1 MYKKI
6 ELLINKRIKL
16 QLIILLIFSFFVA
29 LLELLSLGSLPIFVD
44 ALINSEKIFNNYFNL
59 KIIDN
64 FNIETERKD
73 LLIYFSIG
81 IFFLFLIKNIII
93 ILYLFFEKLIVYKIR
108 VFNSKK
114 LYDTIVNDDYSGH
127 IQKDISR
134 VNRNFLYDIDSACSV
149 IEHSMIIVR
158 EVLVLIALVILLSYK
173 KDVTVFFGV
182 LFFFIT
188 CGILYYFF
196 LRGKIIKYS
205 KRALENRKEKISFLN
220 QSFKNFVSIKIYN
233 LSEIFKKKY
242 VFFLKDTEKF
252 KVFVNIITSITKP
265 IFETLAFLTLSF
277 VIIYSFM
284 LGTKEENLLSLLT
297 LLAVVAYRLMPL
309 IYNLTNSFAKIKSKQ
324 VVLEEILK
332 DILKFNELNKK
343 KTNKDTITFNKLIK
357 LENINYNYHESSLS
371 ILKNFNL
378 EIKKGQKIL
387 FHGTTGCGKS
397 TLLNIIS
404 GLINPDS
411 GKIIIDGINLRNNLL
426 GWQQNIS
433 FVEQKTFL
441 LKDNIKNNIIMF
453 DDKNEFNQEKF
464 NNILKIC
471 FLEEIY
477 SQRQNEILD
486 EDSIKISGGEKQ
498 RIVLARALYK
508 DRDLLILDEAT
519 NAINTD
525 LEKNILNNIL
535 SNFKDKTIICISHN
549 LDNKNFFDKVINID
563 KLN

>member
-6 ELLINKRIKL
+6 ALLINKRIKL
-16 QLIILLIFSFFVA
+16 QLIILLFFSFFVA
-29 LLELLSLGSLPIFVD
+29 LLELLSLSSLPLFVD
-44 ALINSEKIFNNYFNL
+44 VLFNSEKIMNNYFDL
-59 KIIDN
+59 EIIDN
-64 FNIETERKD
+64 FNFGIKKKE

-81 IFFLFLIKNIII
+81 IFLLFFIKNIII
-93 ILYLFFEKLIVYKIR
+93 ILYIFFEKLIVYKIR

-114 LYDTIVNDDYSGH
+114 LYDTIINDEYSAH
-127 IQKDISR
+127 TQKDISR
-134 VNRNFLYDIDSACSV
+134 VNRNFLYDIDGACSV
-149 IEHSMIIVR
+149 IEHSMIIIR
-158 EVLVLIALVILLSYK
+158 ELLVLIALIILLSYQ
-173 KDVTVFFGV
+173 DVIVFLGL
-182 LFFFIT
+182 LFLFII
-188 CGILYYFF
+188 CGSLYYFF
-196 LRGKIIKYS
+196 LRGRIVKYS

-220 QSFKNFVSIKIYN
+220 QSFRNFVMIRIYS
-233 LSEIFKKKY
+233 LGEIFKKKY

-265 IFETLAFLTLSF
+265 LFETLAFLTLSI

-284 LGTKEENLLSLLT
+284 LGAKEENLLSLLT
-297 LLAVVAYRLMPL
+297 LLVVVAYRLMPL

-324 VVLEEILK
+324 VVLEEISN

-343 KTNKDTITFNKLIK
+343 IINKDIITFNKLIK
-357 LENINYNYHESSLS
+357 LENINYNYSGGSLS
-371 ILKNFNL
+371 ILRNFNL
-378 EIKKGQKIL
+378 EIQRGQKL
-387 FHGTTGCGKS
+387 FIHGATGSGKS

-404 GLINPDS
+404 GLIIPDS
-411 GKIIIDGINLRNNLL
+411 GKIIIDGVNLKNNLSA
-426 GWQQNIS
+426 WQQNIS

-441 LKDNIKNNIIMF
+441 FKDNIKNNITMLE
-453 DDKNEFNQEKF
+453 DKNKFNQKKF

-486 EDSIKISGGEKQ
+486 EDGIKISGGEKQ
-498 RIVLARALYK
+498 RIGLARALYK
-508 DRDLLILDEAT
+508 NRDLLILDEAT

-535 SNFKDKTIICISHN
+535 TNFKDKTIICISHN
-549 LDNKNFFDKVINID
+549 LDSKNIFDKVVNID

>member
-6 ELLINKRIKL
+6 ALLINKRIKL
-16 QLIILLIFSFFVA
+16 QLIILLFFSFFVA
-29 LLELLSLGSLPIFVD
+29 LLELLSLSSLPLYVD
-44 ALINSEKIFNNYFNL
+44 FLFNSEKIMNNYFNL
-59 KIIDN
+59 EIIDN
-64 FNIETERKD
+64 FNIGIKKEE
-73 LLIYFSIG
+73 LLIYFTIG
-81 IFFLFLIKNIII
+81 IFFLFFIKNIII
-93 ILYLFFEKLIVYKIR
+93 ILYIFFEKLIAYKIR

-114 LYDTIVNDDYSGH
+114 LYDTIINDEYSAH
-127 IQKDISR
+127 TQKDISR
-134 VNRNFLYDIDSACSV
+134 VNRNFLYDIDGACSV

-158 EVLVLIALVILLSYK
+158 ELLVLIALIILLSYQ
-173 KDVTVFFGV
+173 DVIVFLGL
-182 LFFFIT
+182 LFLFII
-188 CGILYYFF
+188 CGFLYYFF
-196 LRGKIIKYS
+196 LRGRIVKYS

-220 QSFKNFVSIKIYN
+220 QSFRNFVMIRIYS
-233 LSEIFKKKY
+233 LGEIFKKKY

-265 IFETLAFLTLSF
+265 LFETLAFLTLSI

-284 LGTKEENLLSLLT
+284 LGAKEENLLSLLT
-297 LLAVVAYRLMPL
+297 LLVVVAYRLMPL

-324 VVLEEILK
+324 VVLEEISN

-343 KTNKDTITFNKLIK
+343 IINKDIITFNKLIK
-357 LENINYNYHESSLS
+357 LENINYNYRGGSLS
-371 ILKNFNL
+371 ILRNFNL
-378 EIKKGQKIL
+378 EIQRGQKL
-387 FHGTTGCGKS
+387 FIHGATGSGKS

-404 GLINPDS
+404 GLIIPDS
-411 GKIIIDGINLRNNLL
+411 GKIIIDGVNLKNNLSA
-426 GWQQNIS
+426 WQQNIS

-441 LKDNIKNNIIMF
+441 FKDNIKNNITMF
-453 DDKNEFNQEKF
+453 EDKNKFNQKKF

-486 EDSIKISGGEKQ
+486 EDGIKISGGEKQ
-498 RIVLARALYK
+498 RIGLARALYK
-508 DRDLLILDEAT
+508 NRDLLILDEAT

-535 SNFKDKTIICISHN
+535 TNFKDKTIICISHN
-549 LDNKNFFDKVINID
+549 LDSKNIFDKVVNID

>member
-6 ELLINKRIKL
+6 ALLINKRIKL
-16 QLIILLIFSFFVA
+16 QLIILLFFSFFVA
-29 LLELLSLGSLPIFVD
+29 LLELLSLSSLPLFVD
-44 ALINSEKIFNNYFNL
+44 VLFNSEKIMNNYFDL
-59 KIIDN
+59 EIIDN
-64 FNIETERKD
+64 FNFGIKKKE

-81 IFFLFLIKNIII
+81 IFLLFFIKNIII
-93 ILYLFFEKLIVYKIR
+93 ILYIFFEKLIVYKIR

-114 LYDTIVNDDYSGH
+114 LYDTIINDEYSAH
-127 IQKDISR
+127 TQKDISR
-134 VNRNFLYDIDSACSV
+134 VNRNFLYDIDGACSV
-149 IEHSMIIVR
+149 REHSMIIIR
-158 EVLVLIALVILLSYK
+158 ELLVLIALIILLSYQ
-173 KDVTVFFGV
+173 DVIVFLGL
-182 LFFFIT
+182 LFLFII
-188 CGILYYFF
+188 CGSLYYFF
-196 LRGKIIKYS
+196 LRGRIVKYS

-220 QSFKNFVSIKIYN
+220 QSFRNFVMIRIYS
-233 LSEIFKKKY
+233 LGEIFKKKY

-265 IFETLAFLTLSF
+265 LFETLAFLTLSI

-284 LGTKEENLLSLLT
+284 LGAKEENLLSLLT
-297 LLAVVAYRLMPL
+297 LLVVVAYRLMPL

-324 VVLEEILK
+324 VVLEEISN

-343 KTNKDTITFNKLIK
+343 IINKDIITFNKLIK
-357 LENINYNYHESSLS
+357 LENINYNYSGGSLS
-371 ILKNFNL
+371 ILRNFNL
-378 EIKKGQKIL
+378 EIQRGQKL
-387 FHGTTGCGKS
+387 FIHGATGSGKS

-404 GLINPDS
+404 GLIIPDS
-411 GKIIIDGINLRNNLL
+411 GKIIIDGVNLKNNLSA
-426 GWQQNIS
+426 WQQNIS

-441 LKDNIKNNIIMF
+441 FKDNIKNNITMLE
-453 DDKNEFNQEKF
+453 DKNKFNQKKF

-486 EDSIKISGGEKQ
+486 EDGIKISGGEKQ
-498 RIVLARALYK
+498 RIGLARALYK
-508 DRDLLILDEAT
+508 NRDLLILDEAT

-535 SNFKDKTIICISHN
+535 TNFKDKTIICISHN
-549 LDNKNFFDKVINID
+549 LDSKNIFDKVVNID

>member
-6 ELLINKRIKL
+6 ALLINKRIKL
-16 QLIILLIFSFFVA
+16 QLIILLFFSFFVA
-29 LLELLSLGSLPIFVD
+29 LLELLSLSSLPLFVD
-44 ALINSEKIFNNYFNL
+44 VLFNSEKIMNNYFDL
-59 KIIDN
+59 EIIDN
-64 FNIETERKD
+64 FNIGIKKKE

-81 IFFLFLIKNIII
+81 IFLLFFIKNIII
-93 ILYLFFEKLIVYKIR
+93 ILYIFFEKLIVYKIR

-114 LYDTIVNDDYSGH
+114 LYDTIINDEYSAH
-127 IQKDISR
+127 TKKDISR
-134 VNRNFLYDIDSACSV
+134 VNRNFLYDIDGACSV

-158 EVLVLIALVILLSYK
+158 ELLVLIALIILLSYQ
-173 KDVTVFFGV
+173 DVIVFLGL
-182 LFFFIT
+182 LFLFII
-188 CGILYYFF
+188 CGFLYYFF
-196 LRGKIIKYS
+196 LRGRIVKYS

-220 QSFKNFVSIKIYN
+220 QSFRNFVMIRIYS
-233 LSEIFKKKY
+233 LGEIFKKKY

-265 IFETLAFLTLSF
+265 LFETLAFLTLSI

-284 LGTKEENLLSLLT
+284 LGAKEENLLSLLT
-297 LLAVVAYRLMPL
+297 LLVVVAYRLMPL

-324 VVLEEILK
+324 VVLEEISN

-343 KTNKDTITFNKLIK
+343 IINKDIITFNKLIK
-357 LENINYNYHESSLS
+357 LENINYNYRGGSLS
-371 ILKNFNL
+371 ILRNFNL
-378 EIKKGQKIL
+378 EIQRGQKL
-387 FHGTTGCGKS
+387 FIHGATGSGKS

-404 GLINPDS
+404 GLIIPDS
-411 GKIIIDGINLRNNLL
+411 GKIIIDGVNLKNNLSA
-426 GWQQNIS
+426 WQQNIS

-441 LKDNIKNNIIMF
+441 FKDNIKNNITMF
-453 DDKNEFNQEKF
+453 EDKNKFNQKKF

-486 EDSIKISGGEKQ
+486 EDGIKISGGEKQ
-498 RIVLARALYK
+498 RIGLARALYK
-508 DRDLLILDEAT
+508 NRDLLILDEAT

-535 SNFKDKTIICISHN
+535 TNFKDKTIICISHN
-549 LDNKNFFDKVINID
+549 LDSKNIFDKVVNID

>member
-1 MYKKI
+1 MG
-6 ELLINKRIKL
+6 
-16 QLIILLIFSFFVA
+16 F
-29 LLELLSLGSLPIFVD
+29 
-44 ALINSEKIFNNYFNL
+44 
-59 KIIDN
+59 
-64 FNIETERKD
+64 
-73 LLIYFSIG
+73 
-81 IFFLFLIKNIII
+81 FFLFLIKNLII
-93 ILYLFFEKLIVYKIR
+93 ILYIFLEKLIVYKIR

-114 LYDTIVNDDYSGH
+114 LYDTILKDEYSEH

-134 VNRNFLYDIDSACSV
+134 VNRNFLYDIDGACSV

-158 EVLVLIALVILLSYK
+158 EVLVLIALIVLLSYQ
-173 KDVTVFFGV
+173 DVTVFFGV
-182 LFFFIT
+182 LFFFII

-220 QSFKNFVSIKIYN
+220 QSFRNFVNIKIYS
-233 LSEIFKKKY
+233 LGEIFKKNMF
-242 VFFLKDTEKF
+242 FFLKDTEKF

-297 LLAVVAYRLMPL
+297 LLVVVAYRLMPL
-309 IYNLTNSFAKIKSKQ
+309 VYNLTNSFAKIKSKQ
-324 VVLEEILK
+324 VVLDEILK

-343 KTNKDTITFNKLIK
+343 KINKDTITFNKLIK
-357 LENINYNYHESSLS
+357 LENINYNYRKGSLS

-378 EIKKGQKIL
+378 EIEKGQKLLI
-387 FHGTTGCGKS
+387 HGATGCGKS

-411 GKIIIDGINLRNNLL
+411 GKIIVDGINLKNNLF

-453 DDKNEFNQEKF
+453 DDKNEFNHEKF

-486 EDSIKISGGEKQ
+486 EDGIKISGGEKQ
-498 RIVLARALYK
+498 RIALARALYK
-508 DRDLLILDEAT
+508 DKDLLILDEAT

-535 SNFKDKTIICISHN
+535 TNFKDKTIICISHN
-549 LDNKNFFDKVINID
+549 LDSKNIFDKVINLD

>member
-6 ELLINKRIKL
+6 ALLINKRIKL
-16 QLIILLIFSFFVA
+16 QLIILLFFSFFVA
-29 LLELLSLGSLPIFVD
+29 LLELLSLSSLPLFVD
-44 ALINSEKIFNNYFNL
+44 VLFNSEKIMNNYFDL
-59 KIIDN
+59 EIIDN
-64 FNIETERKD
+64 FNIGIKKKE

-81 IFFLFLIKNIII
+81 IFLLFFIKNIII
-93 ILYLFFEKLIVYKIR
+93 ILYIFFEKLIVYKIR

-114 LYDTIVNDDYSGH
+114 LYDTIINDEYSAH
-127 IQKDISR
+127 TQKDISR
-134 VNRNFLYDIDSACSV
+134 VNRNFLYDIDGACSV

-158 EVLVLIALVILLSYK
+158 ELLVLIALIILLSYQ
-173 KDVTVFFGV
+173 DVIVFLGL
-182 LFFFIT
+182 LFLFII
-188 CGILYYFF
+188 CGFLYYFF
-196 LRGKIIKYS
+196 LRGRIVKYS

-220 QSFKNFVSIKIYN
+220 QSFRNFVMIRIYS
-233 LSEIFKKKY
+233 LGEIFKKKY

-265 IFETLAFLTLSF
+265 LFETLAFLTLSI

-284 LGTKEENLLSLLT
+284 LGAKEENLLSLLT
-297 LLAVVAYRLMPL
+297 LLVVVAYRLMPL

-324 VVLEEILK
+324 VVLEEISN

-343 KTNKDTITFNKLIK
+343 IINKDIITFNKLIK
-357 LENINYNYHESSLS
+357 LENINYNYRGGSLS
-371 ILKNFNL
+371 ILRNFNL
-378 EIKKGQKIL
+378 EIQRGQKL
-387 FHGTTGCGKS
+387 FIHGATGSGKS

-404 GLINPDS
+404 GLIIPDS
-411 GKIIIDGINLRNNLL
+411 GKIIIDGVNLKNNLSA
-426 GWQQNIS
+426 WQQNIS

-441 LKDNIKNNIIMF
+441 FKDNIKNNITMF
-453 DDKNEFNQEKF
+453 EDKNKFNQKKF

-486 EDSIKISGGEKQ
+486 EDGIKISGGEKQ
-498 RIVLARALYK
+498 RIGLARALYK
-508 DRDLLILDEAT
+508 NRDLLILDEAT

-525 LEKNILNNIL
+525 LEKNILNNIFT
-535 SNFKDKTIICISHN
+535 NFKDKTIICISHN
-549 LDNKNFFDKVINID
+549 LDSKNIFDKVVNID

>member
-1 MYKKI
+1 VYKKI
-6 ELLINKRIKL
+6 KLLINKRTKL
-16 QLIILLIFSFFVA
+16 QLVFLLFFSFFVA
-29 LLELLSLGSLPIFVD
+29 LLELLSLSSIPLFVD
-44 ALINSEKIFNNYFNL
+44 ALFNSEKIINNYFNI

-64 FNIETERKD
+64 FNTGIKKEE

-81 IFFLFLIKNIII
+81 IFFLFLIKNLLI
-93 ILYLFFEKLIVYKIR
+93 ILYIFLEKIIVYKIR

-114 LYDTIVNDDYSGH
+114 LYDTILKDEYSEH

-134 VNRNFLYDIDSACSV
+134 VNRNFLYDIDGACSV

-158 EVLVLIALVILLSYK
+158 EALVLIALIILLSYQ
-173 KDVTVFFGV
+173 DVTVFFGV
-182 LFFFIT
+182 LFFFII

-196 LRGKIIKYS
+196 LRGKIIRYS

-220 QSFKNFVSIKIYN
+220 QSFRNFINIKIYS
-233 LSEIFKKKY
+233 LGEIFKKKY

-297 LLAVVAYRLMPL
+297 LLVVVAYRLMPL
-309 IYNLTNSFAKIKSKQ
+309 VYNLTNSFAKIKSKQ
-324 VVLEEILK
+324 VVLDEILK

-343 KTNKDTITFNKLIK
+343 KINKDTITFNKLIK
-357 LENINYNYHESSLS
+357 LENINYNYRKSSLS

-378 EIKKGQKIL
+378 EIEKGQKLLIQ
-387 FHGTTGCGKS
+387 GATGCGKS

-411 GKIIIDGINLRNNLL
+411 GKIIVDGINLRNNLF

-453 DDKNEFNQEKF
+453 DDKNKFNQEKF

-486 EDSIKISGGEKQ
+486 EDGIKISGGEKQ
-498 RIVLARALYK
+498 RIGLARALYK
-508 DRDLLILDEAT
+508 DKDLLILDEST

-525 LEKNILNNIL
+525 LEKNILNNIFT
-535 SNFKDKTIICISHN
+535 NFKDKTIICISHN
-549 LDNKNFFDKVINID
+549 LDNKNIFDKVINLD

>member
-6 ELLINKRIKL
+6 KLLINKRTKL
-16 QLIILLIFSFFVA
+16 QLVFLLFFSFFVA
-29 LLELLSLGSLPIFVD
+29 LLELLSLSSIPLFVD
-44 ALINSEKIFNNYFNL
+44 ALFNSEKIINNYFNI

-64 FNIETERKD
+64 FNTGIKKEE

-81 IFFLFLIKNIII
+81 IFFLFLIKNLLI
-93 ILYLFFEKLIVYKIR
+93 ILYIFLEKIIVYKIR

-114 LYDTIVNDDYSGH
+114 LYDTILKDEYSEH

-134 VNRNFLYDIDSACSV
+134 VNRNFLYDIDGACSV

-158 EVLVLIALVILLSYK
+158 EALVLIALIILLSYQ
-173 KDVTVFFGV
+173 DVTVFFGV
-182 LFFFIT
+182 LFFFII

-196 LRGKIIKYS
+196 LRGKIIRYS

-220 QSFKNFVSIKIYN
+220 QSFRNFINIKIYS
-233 LSEIFKKKY
+233 LGEIFKKKY

-297 LLAVVAYRLMPL
+297 LLVVVAYRLMPL
-309 IYNLTNSFAKIKSKQ
+309 VYNLTNSFAKIKSKQ
-324 VVLEEILK
+324 VVLDEILK

-343 KTNKDTITFNKLIK
+343 KINKDTITFNKLIK
-357 LENINYNYHESSLS
+357 LENINYNYRKSSLS

-378 EIKKGQKIL
+378 EIEKGQKLLIQ
-387 FHGTTGCGKS
+387 GATGCGKS

-411 GKIIIDGINLRNNLL
+411 GKIIVDGINLRNNLF

-453 DDKNEFNQEKF
+453 DDKNKFNQEKF

-486 EDSIKISGGEKQ
+486 EDGIKISGGEKQ
-498 RIVLARALYK
+498 RIGLARALYK
-508 DRDLLILDEAT
+508 DKDLLILDEST

-525 LEKNILNNIL
+525 LEKNILNNIFT
-535 SNFKDKTIICISHN
+535 NFKDKTIICISHN
-549 LDNKNFFDKVINID
+549 LDNKNIFDKVINLD